1 MLETAP
7 TQAPAARDRITAA
20 GWRIVLLASLGG
32 TLEFYDF
39 VIFGIFARDIAD
51 AIFPSS
57 SPLVSLMASF
67 AAFAAGY
74 LARPIGG
81 IVLSHYGDRYG
92 RRRVFLWSIFVMSGA
107 TLAMGLVPSHARWGV
122 AASALMVALRIV
134 QGFCL
139 GGELPGALTYVVE
152 TAPRIAPLVCGVVFA
167 CVTMG
172 VAAAT
177 GVSLLL
183 RTLLAPGDV
192 PVLAWRI
199 AFILGGLGGILSFVL
214 RRSLEESPEFARM
227 RSLAPR
233 LPFRE
238 LLRTHAMPV
247 VVGCA
252 MLAGTACF
260 NGLFFS
266 HLPAY
271 LAGVLQY
278 DPRQSVYS
286 QTVGVIASALAI
298 LATGWLGDRIPP
310 RYLLRSGVGLLVLL
324 AYPFYAALETR
335 AVDLTILL
343 TLAGVVAGL
352 TNGSFA
358 CLLTDLF
365 PTRIRFTGVALVF
378 NISFTIFSG
387 TAPFV
392 ATSMIRRTGA
402 ATAPALLMI
411 GCGLLA
417 LAGSLWT
424 GRGAGHVLVNGGA
437 RSEESTRG

>member
-1 MLETAP
+1 MPLTDSSTHPP
-7 TQAPAARDRITAA
+7 TGPADRIGAA

-39 VIFGIFARDIAD
+39 VIFGIFAKDIAD
-51 AIFPSS
+51 AVFPSA
-57 SPLVSLMASF
+57 SPIVSLMASF

-92 RRRVFLWSIFVMSGA
+92 RRKVFLWSVFVMSGA
-107 TLAMGLVPSHARWGV
+107 TLGMGLVPSYAQVGV
-122 AASALMVALRIV
+122 AASVLMVTLRLL

-152 TAPRIAPLVCGVVFA
+152 TGPRIAPLVCGVVFA

-172 VAAAT
+172 VAVAT
-177 GVSLLL
+177 GVSLSV
-183 RTLLAPGDV
+183 RTLLDPALV
-192 PVLAWRI
+192 PTYGWRI
-199 AFILGGLGGILSFVL
+199 AFVLGGLGGVLSFWL
-214 RRSLEESPEFARM
+214 RRSLEESPEFERM
-227 RSLAPR
+227 KSLASR
-233 LPFRE
+233 QPFRD
-238 LLRTHAMPV
+238 LLRTHTKHV

-252 MLAGTACF
+252 VLAGTGCF

-271 LAGVLQY
+271 LSGVLQY
-278 DPRQSVYS
+278 DPRQAVYS
-286 QTVGVIASALAI
+286 QTVGVIASAIGI
-298 LATGWLGDRIPP
+298 LVTGWLGDRIPP
-310 RYLLRSGVGLLVLL
+310 RYLLRAGVGLLLL
-324 AYPFYAALETR
+324 FAYPFYMALETR
-335 AVDLTILL
+335 AVNLTVLL
-343 TLAGVVAGL
+343 VLAGLAAGL

-387 TAPFV
+387 TAPLV
-392 ATSMIRRTGA
+392 ATTLIRETGQA
-402 ATAPALLMI
+402 ESPAGLMV
-411 GCGLLA
+411 GCALLA
-417 LAGSLWT
+417 LAGSLWLERF
-424 GRGAGHVLVNGGA
+424 GGNVL
-437 RSEESTRG
+437 TPTIT